1 MRNLFIILALA
12 VLALGLSGCGGSE
25 ETQAAVTTAQTG
37 TTEPPPLPADVAD
50 VTPAET
56 GTIVSTG
63 TAGTPTEATANTLVS
78 TGEFVSPVRSELA
91 PKMPGR
97 VARVYVD
104 EGSRVTRGQPLLM
117 LETDYVRLNLQSAE
131 AEASRAKAMLDEA
144 QRDLERKRE
153 LIAKNSI
160 PRATFDR
167 SQANFDQARAA
178 HAGALAQASLLRQ
191 QLADSTVRSP
201 ISGVVAEKR
210 TDVGMRLGEATVAF
224 VVVQISPLK
233 LRFSVP
239 ERYLGKI
246 RRGHTVT
253 ARVDPYPNEAFA
265 GTIKTVG
272 GVIDPRT
279 RTMFAE
285 AEFPNADGRLRP
297 GLFARV
303 EAKLN

>member
-1 MRNLFIILALA
+1 MRYLFTLLALA
-12 VLALGLSGCGGSE
+12 VLTLGFAGCGANE

-37 TTEPPPLPADVAD
+37 TQELPPLPADVAG
-50 VTPAET
+50 VTAET
-56 GTIVSTG
+56 GTIVPVG
-63 TAGTPTEATANTLVS
+63 TAGSPTETSSNTLVS
-78 TGEFVSPVRSELA
+78 TGEFVSSVRSELA

-97 VARVYVD
+97 VARIFVD
-104 EGSRVTRGQPLLM
+104 EGSRVTRGQPLLT

-131 AEASRAKAMLDEA
+131 AEAARAKAMMDEA

-167 SQANFDQARAA
+167 SQAMYDQARAA
-178 HAGALAQASLLRQ
+178 HAGATAQAALLRQ

-201 ISGVVAEKR
+201 ITGVVAEKR
-210 TDVGMRLGEATVAF
+210 TDVGMRLGDATVAF

-246 RRGHTVT
+246 QRGQTVA
-253 ARVDPYPNEAFA
+253 ARVDPYPNETFT
-265 GTIKTVG
+265 GTIKAVG

-285 AEFPNADGRLRP
+285 AEFANADGRLRP